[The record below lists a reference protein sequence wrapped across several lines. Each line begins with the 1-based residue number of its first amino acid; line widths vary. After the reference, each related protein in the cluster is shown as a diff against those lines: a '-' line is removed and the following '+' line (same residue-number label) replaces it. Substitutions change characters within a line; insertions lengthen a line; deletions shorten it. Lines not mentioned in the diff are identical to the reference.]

1 MNKKKLVGYA
11 LGPLGAAGL
20 GFISLPLLT
29 WFYSVE
35 DVAKISMLL
44 LVMNFGILTFC
55 FGLDQAYIR
64 EYHEVS
70 SKQALFRL
78 VVSPSVAV
86 VSILALL
93 LLLIEPSFIAFALY
107 GNDSNY
113 LAFLTVLCVVFAV
126 FSRYLSLIL
135 RMQERAIEYSLSQL
149 LPKLI
154 FLLCVVCIIFS
165 GLPKNDGSL
174 ITAQFASVFAVLI
187 ILLWSTRREV
197 YRSFTAEPSELELA
211 VLLKFGFPLMMGGFA
226 AFGLQV
232 MDKVFLRSMSTF
244 GELGVYSVAVS
255 IAAVAS
261 IFANIFNLIW
271 SPMVYKWTSENSLDY
286 SIIDNISEH
295 LLAAVFFVMALAG
308 TFSFVFP
315 YFLPDEYVAIQSL
328 ITACLI
334 APLFYTLS
342 ETTAVGI
349 TLTRKTHLL
358 MWASFIALSVNAYG
372 NYLLVSEL
380 GAPGAA
386 ISTAIAFAVFYAVRT
401 EFSRQ
406 VWRNMPTLK
415 AYITMGVLLVTSILH
430 CIYWQQD
437 LIGNAVW
444 AILLL
449 LGIFLFNN
457 SVVLGLNGLKQLAF
471 SREHKHR

>member
-1 MNKKKLVGYA
+1 MGYA
-11 LGPLGAAGL
+11 LGPLGAAAL

-29 WFYSVE
+29 WFYPVE
-35 DVAKISMLL
+35 DIGKISMLM

-70 SKQALFRL
+70 SKPALLRL
-78 VVSPSVAV
+78 VAFPSVIAV
-86 VSILALL
+86 CFFALL
-93 LLLIEPSFIAFALY
+93 LLGTDPSYISAALY

-113 LAFLTVLCVVFAV
+113 LAFLTVLCVVAAL

-154 FLLCVVCIIFS
+154 FLLCVVYVILS
-165 GLPKNDGSL
+165 ELPKNYDSL
-174 ITAQFASVFAVLI
+174 ITAQFASIFAVLI
-187 ILLWSTRREV
+187 VLLWSTRREL
-197 YRSFTAEPSELELA
+197 YFSFTDEPSELKL
-211 VLLKFGFPLMMGGFA
+211 VTLFNFGFPLMLGGFA

-232 MDKVFLRSMSTF
+232 MDKVFLRTMSNF
-244 GELGVYSVAVS
+244 DELGVYSVTVS

-261 IFANIFNLIW
+261 IFASIFNLIW
-271 SPMVYKWTSENSLDY
+271 SPMVYKWTSEGNLDFGVV
-286 SIIDNISEH
+286 DNISEH

-308 TFSFVFP
+308 TFSFVLP
-315 YFLPDEYVAIQSL
+315 YFLPSEYVAIQSL
-328 ITACLI
+328 ITTCLI

-342 ETTAVGI
+342 ETTAIGI
-349 TLTRKTHLL
+349 TLNRKTHLA
-358 MWASFIALSVNAYG
+358 MWASLLALSVNACG
-372 NYLLVSEL
+372 NYLLVDGL
-380 GAPGAA
+380 GAQGAA
-386 ISTAIAFAVFYAVRT
+386 ISTALAFAVFYVVRT

-415 AYITMGVLLVTSILH
+415 TYTIMCLLLVTSILH
-430 CIYWQQD
+430 CIYWQQS
-437 LIGNAVW
+437 LVGNIVW
-444 AILLL
+444 SILLL

-457 SVVLGLNGLKQLAF
+457 SVVLVLNMLKQLTCNF
-471 SREHKHR
+471 YYKNR